1 MQRTLQSETRK
12 EEYGHPKE
20 LMEKLNTSCLSVK
33 LTLETVPKIVER
45 IEQKK
50 KLHEMCAQVVLDV
63 NNLQTQQALLINR
76 FRENKELLTE
86 VEAGMKENLEIAKKN
101 IEILKQKPN

>member
-1 MQRTLQSETRK
+1 
-12 EEYGHPKE
+12 
-20 LMEKLNTSCLSVK
+20 MEKLNTSCLSVK
-33 LTLETVPKIVER
+33 LTLENVPKIVER

-76 FRENKELLTE
+76 FRENKELLAE
-86 VEAGMKENLEIAKKN
+86 VEAGMSENLQIAK
-101 IEILKQKPN
+101 

>member
-1 MQRTLQSETRK
+1 
-12 EEYGHPKE
+12 
-20 LMEKLNTSCLSVK
+20 MEKLNTSCLSVK
-33 LTLETVPKIVER
+33 LTLDTVPKIVER

-76 FRENKELLTE
+76 FRENKELLAE
-86 VEAGMKENLEIAKKN
+86 VEAGMSENLQIAK
-101 IEILKQKPN
+101 